1 VYDRPMSAPGR
12 AASVLDIR
20 AAADEWRPQLFGGGR
35 ARGIDDPLIEPLWA
49 GLRVLA
55 LVDRGEV
62 LIRDLD
68 GETIDEFDLINEEL
82 AAAVGTER
90 LLLDAYLTPQP
101 VQDLTGIPI
110 VDAVEAPKA
119 AQAINQ
125 IWLGRFG
132 QPRRKVPEGPPP
144 EDEGRDPLP
153 LIDEVAI
160 VIVDLLWLDDE
171 SLVDVPLLERKR
183 ILESV
188 LDESTH
194 VRRGIY
200 VRPPV
205 DPWLVSWRSFGFSR
219 LAYKAANSRY
229 LPGETNPHWAL
240 APIPTR

>member
-1 VYDRPMSAPGR
+1 MTATLSAR
-12 AASVLDIR
+12 DAAS
-20 AAADEWRPQLFGGGR
+20 AFEGWRPQRFGGGR
-35 ARGIDDPLIEPLWA
+35 ARGIDDPIIEPLWA

-62 LIRDLD
+62 SIRDLD
-68 GETIDEFDLINEEL
+68 GEAIDEFDLIGGEL
-82 AAAVGTER
+82 AAAAGAER
-90 LLLDAYLTPQP
+90 MLLDAYLTPQP
-101 VQDLTGIPI
+101 VQDLAGVPI
-110 VDAVEAPKA
+110 VDSVDAPRA

-125 IWLGRFG
+125 IWLGKLG
-132 QPRRKVPEGPPP
+132 QARRKAPEGSLAD
-144 EDEGRDPLP
+144 EEGRDPLP

-160 VIVDLLWLDDE
+160 VVIDLLWLDDQ

-188 LDESTH
+188 LGESTL
-194 VRRGIY
+194 VRRGVY

-229 LPGETNPHWAL
+229 SPGEANPHWAV
-240 APIPTR
+240 APIPSR

>member
-20 AAADEWRPQLFGGGR
+20 GAANEWRPQLFGGGR
-35 ARGIDDPLIEPLWA
+35 ARAIDDPLIEPLWA

-62 LIRDLD
+62 SIRDLD
-68 GETIDEFDLINEEL
+68 GEMIDEFDLIAEEL
-82 AAAVGTER
+82 AASVGTDR
-90 LLLDAYLTPQP
+90 ILLDAYLTPQP

-110 VDAVEAPKA
+110 IDAIEAPKA

-125 IWLGRFG
+125 LWLGKFG
-132 QPRRKVPEGPPP
+132 RPQRKAPEGPAP

-160 VIVDLLWLDDE
+160 VIIDLLWLDDE
-171 SLVDVPLLERKR
+171 PLVDVPLLERKR
-183 ILESV
+183 VLESV
-188 LDESTH
+188 LGESTH
-194 VRRGIY
+194 VRRGVY

-229 LPGETNPHWAL
+229 LPGGTNPQWAI
-240 APIPTR
+240 APIPSR